1 MNNKINTQKYQ
12 SIYEKEIVKLN
23 KRFNRLFIN
32 KEPKSLYEPSSY
44 IVKSGG
50 KRLRPF
56 LVLASAKA
64 VGAKFSDV
72 YNAAMAVELLH
83 NFTLVHD
90 DIMDNAE
97 KRRGKPTI
105 HKIYDEST
113 AILTGDN
120 LTAYSYKSLL
130 KDCKNNCV
138 EVVNTFTQGIIEV
151 CEGQSFDELFEIKN
165 NVSIS
170 DYKKMIFK
178 KTASLS
184 GMCCSIGAQLGRGSK
199 EEVKSLFSYGKNLG
213 MAFQIKDDFLDIFGD
228 EKKFGKLVGGDLLEG
243 KKTYLLLRALE
254 KAKGKN
260 KKSLQFV
267 IKNNGISKSQIQ
279 HYKNIYLE
287 LGVDLDAK
295 KEIKNYTKRALQSL
309 KILKDKESIE
319 LLTWLANSLI
329 GRNN

>member
-23 KRFNRLFIN
+23 KKFNRLFIN
-32 KEPKSLYEPSSY
+32 KKPKSLYEPSSY
-44 IVKSGG
+44 IIKSGG

-64 VGAKFSDV
+64 VGANFSDV

-130 KDCKNNCV
+130 KDCKINCV

-151 CEGQSFDELFEIKN
+151 CEGQSLDELFEIKN

-178 KTASLS
+178 KTASLA
-184 GMCCSIGAQLGRGSK
+184 GMCCSIGAQLGGAGK
-199 EEVKSLFSYGKNLG
+199 EEVKSLYNYGRNLG
-213 MAFQIKDDFLDIFGD
+213 MAFQIQDDFLDIFGD

-260 KKSLQFV
+260 KRSLQLV
-267 IKNNGISKSQIQ
+267 IKNKGIPKNQIQ
-279 HYKNIYLE
+279 YYKNIYLA
-287 LGVDLDAK
+287 LGVDMDAK
-295 KEIKNYTKRALQSL
+295 QEIKSYTKRSLQSL